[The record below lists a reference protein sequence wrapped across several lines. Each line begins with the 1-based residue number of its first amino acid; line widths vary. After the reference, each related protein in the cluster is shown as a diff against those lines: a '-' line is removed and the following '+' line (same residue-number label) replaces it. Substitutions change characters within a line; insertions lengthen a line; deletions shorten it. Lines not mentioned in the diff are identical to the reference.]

1 MLAKEIIRLVDHS
14 AFDSENTRK
23 LYLKRLKE
31 GRLTRDE
38 NAESHFCT
46 YFLPYNPDNKKVF
59 IVHHKKSGLW
69 LSPGGHID
77 KGEMLLQTLNREISE
92 ELGVNG
98 FFKEIPEPFL
108 LSLTPILRDS
118 RACKEHYDL
127 WYIVKTDGKDFK
139 VDFTEFF
146 DAKWMTVEEARKIVI
161 EPANLKALEIIEKM
175 NQ

>member
-1 MLAKEIIRLVDHS
+1 MLAKEILKLVNLS
-14 AFDSENTRK
+14 ICDSENTRK

-38 NAESHFCT
+38 NPGSHFCI
-46 YFLPYNPDNKKVF
+46 YFLPYNPENKKVF
-59 IVHHKKSGLW
+59 IVHHKKSDLW

-77 KGEMLLQTLNREISE
+77 KGEILLQTLNREISE

-98 FFKEIPEPFL
+98 FFQEIPGPFL
-108 LSLTPILRDS
+108 LSLTLILRDS

-127 WYIVKTDGKDFK
+127 WYIVKTDGKEFK

-146 DAKWMTVEEARKIVI
+146 DAKWMTIEEARKVVI
-161 EPANLKALEIIEKM
+161 EPANIIALEMIEKM
-175 NQ
+175 D